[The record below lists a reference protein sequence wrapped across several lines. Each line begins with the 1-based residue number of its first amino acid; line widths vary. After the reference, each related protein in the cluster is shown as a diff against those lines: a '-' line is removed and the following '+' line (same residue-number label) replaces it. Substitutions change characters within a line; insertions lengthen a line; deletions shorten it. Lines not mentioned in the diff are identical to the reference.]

1 VLARRGLKRS
11 GEEGTAGG
19 GRSAQRV
26 VLGRSVAGGV
36 RSICPFC
43 GNSEQ
48 TGGAPCCEEW
58 VQTTSVEAYVVAD
71 RHLGLTAALP
81 GAAAIQRRLGAA
93 SQSLVALLASSII
106 AMGVSLGTQRRL
118 ADDATWKEA
127 IVVGSRILYPRQ
139 ESESTASVATEPL
152 PPVPPEPQGPAS
164 IVAPPSAVAAA
175 IPPAAL
181 APAPKD
187 MSSKTAAVAPAAVAP
202 PRRPAVPQAVRPE
215 PKALPIEVASIR
227 APSLPT
233 EEEAPRPVVA
243 EPLPA
248 DSEIARRAE
257 QEAAEMGKAEIPPA
271 AVRATQPPSPW
282 RQLRRGMTQGQVLAL
297 LGQPKWKRHLVTTE
311 WWLYK
316 ENSLYGTGRIGFS
329 AEEGLISWREP

>member
-11 GEEGTAGG
+11 EEGTAGG

-48 TGGAPCCEEW
+48 TGGAPCCKEW
-58 VQTTSVEAYVVAD
+58 VQTTSMEVDVVAD
-71 RHLGLTAALP
+71 RHLGLTAAVP

-93 SQSLVALLASSII
+93 SLSLVALLASSII

-152 PPVPPEPQGPAS
+152 PPAPPEPQGPAS

-187 MSSKTAAVAPAAVAP
+187 MSSKTAAVAP
-202 PRRPAVPQAVRPE
+202 PRRPAVPKAVRPE
-215 PKALPIEVASIR
+215 PKAPPIEVASIR

-257 QEAAEMGKAEIPPA
+257 QEAAEMAKAEVPPA
-271 AVRATQPPSPW
+271 AVPATQPPSPW
-282 RQLRRGMTQGQVLAL
+282 RQLRRGMTQEQVLAL

-329 AEEGLISWREP
+329 AEEGLISSREP